1 MNKTININI
10 GERSFSITEEAYNL
24 LHTYITNIKEYFKAT
39 SPENFQE
46 IVDDFEFRIAEL
58 FSELVNSSEDKV
70 VTRFHVAQVMEQLG
84 NVDDFADD
92 DENKENT
99 NINVNK
105 AHNAPDTKHN
115 HQDVCIEI
123 QIMRC

>member
-1 MNKTININI
+1 MKP
-10 GERSFSITEEAYNL
+10 
-24 LHTYITNIKEYFKAT
+24 NIKEYFKAT

-70 VTRFHVAQVMEQLG
+70 VTRYHVAQVIQQLG

-92 DENKENT
+92 EFEDSF
-99 NINVNK
+99 
-105 AHNAPDTKHN
+105 DGDDDF
-115 HQDVCIEI
+115 Q
-123 QIMRC
+123 